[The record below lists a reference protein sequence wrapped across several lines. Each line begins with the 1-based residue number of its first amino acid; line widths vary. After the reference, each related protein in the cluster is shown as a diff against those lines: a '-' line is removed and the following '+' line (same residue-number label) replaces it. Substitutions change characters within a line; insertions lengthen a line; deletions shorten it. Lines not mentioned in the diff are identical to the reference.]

1 MKQKTIAVVAYIT
14 LIGWIIS
21 YLEFKKS
28 KEKSA
33 LANYH
38 LGQSLGIIITAILLS
53 VLSSIILAIIPSLG
67 FVFYLILLLPF
78 ILMLLGMVTAN
89 NGLEKPVPFIGRIF
103 ERKFNFNS
111 KTI

>member
-28 KEKSA
+28 KDKSA

-38 LGQSLGIIITAILLS
+38 LGQSLGIIITSVLLS
-53 VLSSIILAIIPSLG
+53 VLSSVILAIIPSLG

-89 NGLEKPVPFIGRIF
+89 NGLEKPVPLIGKVF
-103 ERKFNFNS
+103 ERKFNFSN
-111 KTI
+111 

>member
-1 MKQKTIAVVAYIT
+1 MKQKTIAIVAYIT

-28 KEKSA
+28 TEKSS

-38 LGQSLGIIITAILLS
+38 LRQSLGIIITSILLS
-53 VLSSIILAIIPSLG
+53 VLSSVILALIPSLG

-78 ILMLLGMVTAN
+78 ILMLLGIVTAN
-89 NGLEKPVPFIGRIF
+89 NGLEKPVPLIGKVF
-103 ERKFNFNS
+103 ERKFNFIS
-111 KTI
+111 

>member
-14 LIGWIIS
+14 IIGWIIS

-38 LGQSLGIIITAILLS
+38 LGQSMGIIMTSVLLS
-53 VLSSIILAIIPSLG
+53 ILSSIILAIIPALG
-67 FVFYLILLLPF
+67 LIFYLILLLPF
-78 ILMLLGMVTAN
+78 ILMLLGIVTAN
-89 NGLEKPVPFIGRIF
+89 NGLEKPVPLIGRIF
-103 ERKFNFNS
+103 ERKFNFSN
-111 KTI
+111 